1 MHYTLRPDCRSV
13 VPVRSLFLLLLVSWS
28 ISLGGCAGY
37 RPILPEQKRVEFR
50 DPADLPHA
58 RIPDVS
64 EPPTVSN
71 PQPPDA
77 REWMLSLDDAIRT
90 ALENAEVIRVL
101 TGVSAASSGATIYDP
116 AIAHAVIDQQQ
127 GRFDPTLQALN
138 SFNRVETPLG
148 VFDAFSP
155 DGAGIIGSRSDSYNL
170 DLDVTKTNITGGT
183 AGVGVNTNPS
193 RVQPGIFPLN
203 PQNRSSLELNYVQP
217 LLEGGGIGPN
227 VAPIVLARIDTERSF
242 FQFKDRVQEM
252 VRGVIE
258 GYWGIVF
265 ARTDLWAREQQVQQ
279 VQHAYDREVARKI
292 RGFASLADVSQTRVA
307 LANFRAN
314 QISAQ
319 ANLLQRE
326 AAFRNLLGLPPTD
339 QRRLI
344 PTTPPTNA
352 RINFEWSELLRI
364 AEERRPDLIEL
375 KLIVEADQQQLI
387 VARNQALPSVNAV
400 ALYRWNGLE
409 GTTPVR
415 SRIDAGSNTY
425 TDWTLGVNFSV
436 PLGLRAARAGVR
448 QRELL
453 IVRDRA
459 NLDQGVHNMIHTL
472 AGNIRNLDLF
482 YEQYDIFKET
492 HEAAYQNLEQQT
504 AEHGIGRIIFLNVL
518 LAITDWGN
526 AVSAEAQSLAQ
537 YNTELANLERQT
549 GTILKTHGI
558 RFSEEHWQF
567 AGPFLKKETCYPAQI
582 TPSENE
588 PRYQSGDE
596 PAENFFDL
604 KNPTDEMKDRDRNPP
619 IVPPKP

>member
-1 MHYTLRPDCRSV
+1 MQYSLRPDRRSV
-13 VPVRSLFLLLLVSWS
+13 VIFRCLLLLHFVSWS

-50 DPADLPHA
+50 DPVDLPHA
-58 RIPDVS
+58 RIPDIS

-71 PQPPDA
+71 PQPADSQ
-77 REWMLSLDDAIRT
+77 EWMLSLDDAIRT

-101 TGVSAASSGATIYDP
+101 SGFSATSSGTTIYDP
-116 AIAHAVIDQQQ
+116 AIANTVIDQ

-138 SFNRVETPLG
+138 SFNRVERPLG
-148 VFDAFSP
+148 VFDALSP
-155 DGAGIIGSRSDSYNL
+155 DGAGIFGNRSDSYNL

-183 AGVGVNTNPS
+183 AGFGVNTNPS
-193 RVQPGIFPLN
+193 RIRPGIFPLN

-242 FQFKDRVQEM
+242 FQFKDSVQEM

-279 VQHAYDREVARKI
+279 GQQAYDREFARKN
-292 RGFASLADVSQTRVA
+292 RGFGNFADVSQSRLA

-319 ANLLQRE
+319 ENLLQRE
-326 AAFRNLLGLPPTD
+326 AALRNVLGLPPTD

-344 PTTPPTNA
+344 PSTPPTNA
-352 RINFEWSELLRI
+352 RINFEWSELTRF

-375 KLIVEADQQQLI
+375 KLIIEADQQQLI
-387 VARNQALPSVNAV
+387 IARNLALPSMNAV

-415 SRIDAGSNTY
+415 SRIDAGGNTF

-453 IVRDRA
+453 IARDRA
-459 NLDQGVHNMIHTL
+459 NLDQGVHNMIHIL
-472 AGNIRNLDLF
+472 AGNIRNLDQF
-482 YEQYDIFKET
+482 YEQLDVFKET
-492 HEAAYQNLEQQT
+492 REAAHDNLTQQT
-504 AEHGIGRIIFLNVL
+504 AENRSGRVILLNVL
-518 LAITDWGN
+518 QAITAWGN
-526 AVSAEAQSLAQ
+526 SVSAEAQALAQ
-537 YNTELANLERQT
+537 YNIELANLERQT
-549 GTILKTHGI
+549 GTILETHGI
-558 RFSEEHWQF
+558 RFYEEHWQF
-567 AGPFLKKETCYPAQI
+567 AGPCLKKETCYPAEI
-582 TPSENE
+582 TPSENT
-588 PRYQSGDE
+588 PRYPSGDE

-604 KNPTDEMKDRDRNPP
+604 KNPIDEMQDRDRNSPN
-619 IVPPKP
+619 VPPKP

>member
-1 MHYTLRPDCRSV
+1 MQYSLRPNYRSAV
-13 VPVRSLFLLLLVSWS
+13 VFRCLLLLHFVSWS
-28 ISLGGCAGY
+28 ISLSGCAGY

-71 PQPPDA
+71 PQPADSQ
-77 REWMLSLDDAIRT
+77 EWMLSLDDAIRT

-101 TGVSAASSGATIYDP
+101 TGFSATSSGATIYDP
-116 AIAHAVIDQQQ
+116 AIANAVIDQQQ

-138 SFNRVETPLG
+138 SFNRVERPLG
-148 VFDAFSP
+148 VFDALSP
-155 DGAGIIGSRSDSYNL
+155 DGADITGNRSDSYNL

-183 AGVGVNTNPS
+183 AGIGVNTNPS
-193 RVQPGIFPLN
+193 RIQPGVFPLN

-265 ARTDLWAREQQVQQ
+265 SRTELWAREQQVQQ
-279 VQHAYDREVARKI
+279 GQQAYDRELARKN
-292 RGFASLADVSQTRVA
+292 RGFGNLADVSQSRLAV
-307 LANFRAN
+307 ANFRATKL
-314 QISAQ
+314 SAQ
-319 ANLLQRE
+319 ADLLQRE
-326 AAFRNLLGLPPTD
+326 AALRNLLGLPPTD

-344 PTTPPTNA
+344 PITPPTNA
-352 RINFEWSELLRI
+352 RINFEWSELIRI

-375 KLIVEADQQQLI
+375 KLIVEADRQQLI
-387 VARNQALPSVNAV
+387 IARNQALPSVNAV

-415 SRIDAGSNTY
+415 SHIDVGGNTF

-448 QRELL
+448 RRELL
-453 IVRDRA
+453 IARDRA
-459 NLDQGVHNMIHTL
+459 NLDQGVHNMIHIL
-472 AGNIRNLDLF
+472 AGNLRNLDQF

-492 HEAAYQNLEQQT
+492 REAAHNNLKQQT
-504 AEHGIGRIIFLNVL
+504 AENRTGRVILLNVL
-518 LAITDWGN
+518 QAISAWGN

-567 AGPFLKKETCYPAQI
+567 AGPYLKKETCYPAEI

-604 KNPTDEMKDRDRNPP
+604 NNPTDEMKDRDRNPP